1 MVSDLLSLVSLSP
14 LGWTRTI
21 ISTNPATE
29 LSEKVNYSPGK
40 ISGIIILQQS
50 YYSILTLIG
59 KEALT
64 SNHINHKQGKL
75 SLPSACH
82 SIVFLFV
89 EKWNLLGDT
98 DLLKT

>member
-75 SLPSACH
+75 SLPS
-82 SIVFLFV
+82 IVFLFV
-89 EKWNLLGDT
+89 EKWNLLGAT